1 MESGT
6 DRLVL
11 LAVAHDQV
19 EATIWKDVL
28 EAEGI
33 GVFVRS
39 TDALATFGVSP
50 LPGSLEVYV
59 QARDEKRARWVLGE
73 NAGPAQSE

>member
-1 MESGT
+1 MAT
-6 DRLVL
+6 RDDRLVL

-33 GVFVRS
+33 GVFVKSR
-39 TDALATFGVSP
+39 DALATFGVSP
-50 LPGSLEVYV
+50 LPGTLEVYV

-73 NAGPAQSE
+73 NASPA

>member
-1 MESGT
+1 MAPTS
-6 DRLVL
+6 DRLIL

-33 GVFVRS
+33 GVFVKS
-39 TDALATFGVSP
+39 KDALASFGVSP
-50 LPGSLEVYV
+50 LPGTLEVYV
-59 QARDEKRARWVLGE
+59 QERDEKRARWLLGE
-73 NAGPAQSE
+73 KTGPS

>member
-1 MESGT
+1 MAT
-6 DRLVL
+6 RDDRLVL
-11 LAVAHDQV
+11 LGVAHDQV

-33 GVFVRS
+33 GVFVKSR
-39 TDALATFGVSP
+39 DALATFGVSP
-50 LPGSLEVYV
+50 LPGTLEVFV

-73 NAGPAQSE
+73 NATPA

>member
-1 MESGT
+1 MAT
-6 DRLVL
+6 ADDRLVL

-19 EATIWKDVL
+19 EASIWKDVL

-33 GVFVRS
+33 GVFVKS
-39 TDALATFGVSP
+39 KDTLATFGVSSP
-50 LPGSLEVYV
+50 PGTLEVWV

-73 NAGPAQSE
+73 KAGPA